1 VAARLRR
8 VLRQARSARL
18 AGLVIAFGSSG
29 HNAATTGPSA
39 VIATAGV
46 R

>member
-18 AGLVIAFGSSG
+18 AGLAIAFGSSG
-29 HNAATTGPSA
+29 HTAATTGPSA